1 VTGVITQIVAAL
13 GDTLNVLL
21 TNAQQRPLQDG
32 KILIGREHVADGSA
46 APRVVMI
53 PMTSRYEVAR
63 HSPSTYLPVDANGR
77 ALRWRARPLW
87 SEALTLQCHC
97 WGDTESF
104 SATDPARG
112 FNAAQ
117 ALTHRLFT
125 AAYLIMTANGCR
137 PTAGAWG
144 DQATDQAD
152 LLTSGHYTIVGLE
165 VDIPIT
171 DQALRFVPPGTMIE
185 RPDPARSPLFT
196 APAGD

>member
-32 KILIGREHVADGSA
+32 KILLGREHIADGSA

-63 HSPSTYLPVDANGR
+63 HSPSTYLPVDQNGR
-77 ALRWRARPLW
+77 MVRWRARPLW
-87 SEALTLQCHC
+87 SESLTFQCHC

-117 ALTHRLFT
+117 ALTHRLFC

-137 PTAGAWG
+137 PTVGAWG
-144 DQATDQAD
+144 DQATDKPD
-152 LLTSGHYTIVGLE
+152 LLVSGHYTIVGLE

-171 DQALRFVPPGTMIE
+171 DQALHFVPPGTTIS
-185 RPDPARSPLFT
+185 RPQLGVSPTFT
-196 APAGD
+196 EPAGD